1 MKAHVEARDKESR
14 KKVRSQLG
22 PLRNLT
28 VQPRT
33 RVRYDAALRKF
44 FEYLTEHQ
52 IVLPKQRIAMDGV
65 VSDYLEFLWSEG
77 EGRSLASDTLAAL
90 QDREPHL
97 KGQLSSSWRLL
108 KTWLSHEIP
117 NRAAPFTEQV
127 VHTLV
132 GYCLFHQ
139 QSQFALSLL
148 IGFYALLR
156 TGELLS
162 LRNKD
167 IVQASSTSV
176 AIISLG
182 LTKGGQHTGASES
195 VTLTEEETLRRLWQ
209 WKSQVP
215 PGAFLCPA
223 PHTWRKIF
231 NQSLE
236 SLGLGDLGYRPY
248 SLRRGGATFYFQ
260 RHGQLDRLLVQGRW
274 QSSRTARIYLNSG
287 LAMLAEQQLQMSPK
301 ALTFHQQFLRSRT
314 RALPQLEQTTKSR
327 GRAGATGTKPKK
339 RLQERKTITRA
350 GACWTLTNG

>member
-1 MKAHVEARDKESR
+1 M
-14 KKVRSQLG
+14 
-22 PLRNLT
+22 
-28 VQPRT
+28 
-33 RVRYDAALRKF
+33 
-44 FEYLTEHQ
+44 
-52 IVLPKQRIAMDGV
+52 
-65 VSDYLEFLWSEG
+65 
-77 EGRSLASDTLAAL
+77 
-90 QDREPHL
+90 
-97 KGQLSSSWRLL
+97 
-108 KTWLSHEIP
+108 
-117 NRAAPFTEQV
+117 
-127 VHTLV
+127 
-132 GYCLFHQ
+132 
-139 QSQFALSLL
+139 L

-327 GRAGATGTKPKK
+327 GGLGQLGQCLKK
-339 RLQERKTITRA
+339 APRKENNHTRW
-350 GACWTLTNG
+350 GVLDLN